1 MNVCPVKEFCGGCQ
15 YQGIEYA
22 QQLNRKQRSV
32 EHLLNSFHDVE
43 NIIGMDEPENY
54 RNRMQISFAY
64 DEQHRIISG
73 YYLPDSHMI
82 VPVNGC
88 MLCDEGINRIYASI
102 KRILSKYRLSV
113 FDERSLK
120 GCLRHLLIRC
130 TNLDEYMAVLVTGS
144 ANLNSRDQIVKEI
157 IRYNPEVKTIIQNI
171 NNRRTSAILG
181 NRNIVL
187 YGKGY
192 ITDELCG
199 LRFKISASSFYQ
211 VNKRQTEVLYNTA
224 LDLADFKGNEVL
236 IDAYCGTGTIGL
248 TASRHVKSVIGI
260 ESNESAVNDA
270 ISNSRFNKIRNI
282 EFVCDDAG
290 RYMDRLSRSKTHID
304 AVIMDPPRSG
314 SNMKF
319 MSSMVK
325 MNPFKIIY
333 ISCNPESLR
342 NDLRYLS
349 RFYTIK
355 KIQPVD
361 MFPYTQHVECVVLM
375 TKK

>member
-22 QQLNRKQRSV
+22 QQLNRKQRYV

-144 ANLNSRDQIVKEI
+144 TNLNNRDQIIEEI
-157 IRYNPEVKTIIQNI
+157 IRYNSEVKTIIQNI

-270 ISNSRFNKIRNI
+270 ISNSKFNKIRNI

-325 MNPFKIIY
+325 INPFKIIY

-375 TKK
+375 IKK

>member
-22 QQLNRKQRSV
+22 QQLNRKQRYV

-144 ANLNSRDQIVKEI
+144 ANLNNRDQIIKEI

-248 TASRHVKSVIGI
+248 TASGHVKSVIGI

-270 ISNSRFNKIRNI
+270 ISNSKFNKIRNI

-325 MNPFKIIY
+325 INPFKIIY

-375 TKK
+375 IKK